1 MSETGCV
8 YLVGAGCGAADLIT
22 LRGLRLLQTC
32 EAVVYDDL
40 IDPALL
46 AQVPLTAERYC
57 AGKRAGR
64 HSMPQPA
71 INELLVRLGQSG
83 KQVVRLKGGDPCV
96 FGRGGEEFLA
106 LHQAGVPCRVV
117 PGISSAIAVPGAAGI
132 PVTHRNTAR
141 SFHVITGHTAAG
153 PDGLPEDFDA
163 LARLNGTLVFLM
175 GLGALETIAARL
187 MAAGKPAD
195 TPAAV
200 VSGGNAPHPAAVRGR
215 LRDIAARTRA
225 AGVEAPAVILVGA
238 TAALEL
244 AEPPAGP
251 LAGQRVGLVGTT
263 SFTDRLAQKL
273 TAAGAEPRL
282 CVAARAEPLP
292 VSLDWDALADGA
304 PRWLVLTSA
313 NGVERLF
320 GLLREN
326 RVDLR
331 RLAGCRFAAIG
342 PATAAALAA
351 QGIQADLRPATATGE
366 ELGRRLIASV
376 PAGQPILLLRAENST
391 PLLHRML
398 REAGYPVEEHPLYRT
413 VYQPLAPARAG
424 EALVFG
430 SAAGVRA
437 YCEAFGAP
445 QAEVKCVCIGPVTAD
460 ELTRHTAAPFATAP
474 DISADGILACL
485 ERF

>member
-1 MSETGCV
+1 MT
-8 YLVGAGCGAADLIT
+8 
-22 LRGLRLLQTC
+22 
-32 EAVVYDDL
+32 
-40 IDPALL
+40 
-46 AQVPLTAERYC
+46 
-57 AGKRAGR
+57 
-64 HSMPQPA
+64 
-71 INELLVRLGQSG
+71 
-83 KQVVRLKGGDPCV
+83 
-96 FGRGGEEFLA
+96 
-106 LHQAGVPCRVV
+106 
-117 PGISSAIAVPGAAGI
+117 
-132 PVTHRNTAR
+132 PV
-141 SFHVITGHTAAG
+141 
-153 PDGLPEDFDA
+153 
-163 LARLNGTLVFLM
+163 
-175 GLGALETIAARL
+175 
-187 MAAGKPAD
+187 K
-195 TPAAV
+195 
-200 VSGGNAPHPAAVRGR
+200 
-215 LRDIAARTRA
+215 
-225 AGVEAPAVILVGA
+225 
-238 TAALEL
+238 
-244 AEPPAGP
+244 
-251 LAGQRVGLVGTT
+251 
-263 SFTDRLAQKL
+263 K
-273 TAAGAEPRL
+273 
-282 CVAARAEPLP
+282 
-292 VSLDWDALADGA
+292 
-304 PRWLVLTSA
+304 
-313 NGVERLF
+313 LF

-376 PAGQPILLLRAENST
+376 PARQPILLLRAESST
-391 PLLHRML
+391 SLLHRML